1 MYCGLSEK
9 GRCKKVFSNTD
20 ISDECEVSDNKNQKR
35 CKRKSIKVTPKVKD
49 KKACPKGKI
58 LNPKT
63 NRCIINRKNTR
74 KNTRKKC
81 PKGKTLNK
89 KTNRCIIDRNK
100 TEKKKICPPNK
111 ILNPKTNRCILNRKL
126 PEDEVIEFNYKCK
139 PGYIYNNATGRCVK
153 KDGPIGKKIAITS
166 ITNTIGGPISM
177 HYYKFEVN
185 GVMKH
190 FLLFGDRH
198 TQYVQHTSPE
208 IIEITT
214 LVKKIIRK
222 SPHCIDIFSENPPYH
237 DLPKGKKIQNYS
249 DPLSAMRRE
258 FYACPVHHI
267 PGKKCN
273 YDNLRYQNWDLRFKV
288 EIGKAWKSNPYD
300 ELFMKYPYEIDKINA
315 KFSKRNIILYLLG
328 FIEKIPADIA
338 VKLDKYFDERI
349 KYYQKDNS
357 FVETT
362 ADKDFFI
369 QTRKL
374 IRKEYNKCIR
384 SVKFP
389 RDLIEIFIRRFI
401 SLRDSDYTLVF
412 TDFYTI
418 CRMFMNYDRSKN
430 TPKHCNEKG
439 KKNTSQYIIYYA
451 GNEHTK
457 NICNFLEIMFD
468 VKPVY
473 TTRYKYL
480 NGNANKLIHV
490 NDCKDANGKKIKE
503 LNTVDDLFKDFY
515 S

>member
-9 GRCKKVFSNTD
+9 GRCMRVKEIKD
-20 ISDECEVSDNKNQKR
+20 KSDKCEVSSKTNQKR
-35 CKRKSIKVTPKVKD
+35 CKRKTIKINPKSNPKNNSKKVCPKGKILNPITNRCIID
-49 KKACPKGKI
+49 KKKNKTIKKICLPGKI

-63 NRCIINRKNTR
+63 NRCIIDRK
-74 KNTRKKC
+74 
-81 PKGKTLNK
+81 
-89 KTNRCIIDRNK
+89 I
-100 TEKKKICPPNK
+100 
-111 ILNPKTNRCILNRKL
+111 
-126 PEDEVIEFNYKCK
+126 PEDELIKFNYRCK
-139 PGYIYNNATGRCVK
+139 PDYIYNSSTRRCVK

-166 ITNTIGGPISM
+166 VTNKIGGPISM

-198 TQYVQHTSPE
+198 TQYVHHTSPE

-214 LVKKIIRK
+214 LIKKIIRRSDK
-222 SPHCIDIFSENPPYH
+222 CIDIFSENPPYH
-237 DLPKGKKIQNYS
+237 DLPKGKIQNYS
-249 DPLSAMRRE
+249 SPLNAMRRE
-258 FYACPVHHI
+258 FYGCPVHHI

-288 EIGKAWKSNPYD
+288 EIGKDWKSNPYD
-300 ELFMKYPYEIDKINA
+300 ELFMKYSYEIDKINA

-328 FIEKIPADIA
+328 FIEKIPADIEG
-338 VKLDKYFDERI
+338 KLDKYFDERI

-357 FVETT
+357 FVEIT

-457 NICNFLEIMFD
+457 NICNFFEIMFD

-480 NGNANKLIHV
+480 NGKENKLIHI
-490 NDCKDANGKKIKE
+490 NDIRDAKGKILKDVKS
-503 LNTVDDLFKDFY
+503 VDDLFRDFY
-515 S
+515 K

>member
-9 GRCKKVFSNTD
+9 GRCKKVISNTD

-35 CKRKSIKVTPKVKD
+35 CKRKSIKVTPKSKD
-49 KKACPKGKI
+49 KKICPKGKI

-89 KTNRCIIDRNK
+89 KTNRCIIDRKK

-300 ELFMKYPYEIDKINA
+300 ELFMKYSYEIDKINA